1 MAGLNDIGTYKV
13 ELDAGFYQNVFTL
26 DDDVLGILDTDYLEG
41 STTFFDVTQY
51 VIGVS
56 IKRGRSSQD
65 AQFGAATCNIV
76 IDDLLGQDKFS
87 VANSASPYW
96 NVDRGRLGFE
106 PRRQVRIS
114 RNNEYLFVGFIVRY
128 NTEFGLDNHNIISIE
143 CADAFLNLST
153 TTINAFTPPAEKSGA
168 RVDRILGLPEVSFPT
183 DPAPIIE
190 TGVANLSSLPITV
203 QTPLAY
209 FNNLVETAEQGR
221 FYIDR
226 NGALNWESRT
236 SNLLLKHQPLFLLIM
251 MLQRLLIQHW
261 KLFMNRYNNG

>member
-1 MAGLNDIGTYKV
+1 MSGLNDVGTYKV

-26 DDDVLGILDTDYLEG
+26 DDDLLGILDEDFLEG

-51 VIGVS
+51 VTDVS

-65 AQFGAATCNIV
+65 AQFGASTCSIT
-76 IDDLLGQDKFS
+76 IDDLLAQDKFS

-96 NVDRGRLGFE
+96 NAERGRLGFE

-128 NTEFGLDNHNIISIE
+128 NTQFEIDNHNMISIE

-153 TTINAFTPPAEKSGA
+153 TSINAFTPPAEKSGA
-168 RVDRILGLPEVSFPT
+168 RVDRILGLPEVGFPPT
-183 DPAPIIE
+183 PAPIIA
-190 TGVANLSSLPITV
+190 TGVANLSSIPVGV

-209 FNNLVETAEQGR
+209 LNSLIESAEQGR
-221 FYIDR
+221 LYVDR
-226 NGALNWESRT
+226 NGALVWEART
-236 SNLLLKHQPLFLLIM
+236 PQSTEASPTVIFADSDTNKIAYATLEVI
-251 MLQRLLIQHW
+251 
-261 KLFMNRYNNG
+261 YE

>member
-1 MAGLNDIGTYKV
+1 MSGLNDIGTYKV

-26 DDDVLGILDTDYLEG
+26 DDDVLGILDDNFLEG
-41 STTFFDVTQY
+41 STTFFDVTEY
-51 VIGVS
+51 VVGVS

-65 AQFGAATCNIV
+65 AQFGAATCSIT

-114 RNNEYLFVGFIVRY
+114 RNNEFLFIGFIVNY
-128 NTEFGLDNHNIISIE
+128 NTVFSIDGHNMISIE

-153 TTINAFTPPAEKSGA
+153 TTINGFTPPPETSGA

-183 DPAPIIE
+183 DPAPIIDA
-190 TGVANLSSLPITV
+190 GVANLSNLDVAT

-209 FNNLVETAEQGR
+209 FNMLVAEAEQGR

-226 NGALNWESRT
+226 NGALNWEART
-236 SNLLLKHQPLFLLIM
+236 PNSTDESPTIIFADNDATKIPYATLEVV
-251 MLQRLLIQHW
+251 
-261 KLFMNRYNNG
+261 YE

>member
-1 MAGLNDIGTYKV
+1 MGGLNSIGTYKV

-26 DDDVLGILDTDYLEG
+26 DDDLLGILDEDFLEG
-41 STTFFDVTQY
+41 STTFFDVTEY
-51 VIGVS
+51 VVSVS

-65 AQFGAATCNIV
+65 AQFGAATCNIT

-87 VANSASPYW
+87 VANNSSPYW
-96 NVDRGRLGFE
+96 NVERGRLGFE

-114 RNNEYLFVGFIVRY
+114 RNGEYLFKGFIVNY
-128 NTEFGLDNHNIISIE
+128 NTEFSIDNHNMISIE

-153 TTINAFTPPAEKSGA
+153 TTINEFTPPAETSGA
-168 RVDRILGLPEVSFPT
+168 RVDRILGLPEVSFPS
-183 DPAPIIE
+183 DPAPIIDA
-190 TGVANLSSLPITV
+190 GVANLSSIAVGV

-209 FNNLVETAEQGR
+209 FNNLVESAEQGR

-236 SNLLLKHQPLFLLIM
+236 PQSTDVSPTIIFADNDVTKIPYSTLEVI
-251 MLQRLLIQHW
+251 
-261 KLFMNRYNNG
+261 YE